1 MSGKTGLAKVRAV
14 KRKHSASLLRRP
26 GVAGVDIAIDDAGNG
41 SLAVHLDTKDP
52 DVTKGLPDVL
62 DGVPVEYVYTGPI
75 RKQ

>member
-1 MSGKTGLAKVRAV
+1 MPGKATLAKIKAV
-14 KRKHSASLLRRP
+14 KRKHSAALLRRP
-26 GVAGVDIAIDDAGNG
+26 GVAGVDIEIDDTGKG

-52 DVTKGLPDVL
+52 NVKKGLPDVL